1 MVNRDKIMVLFIFLL
16 IGASSW
22 IYLTKPIKK
31 GLDIQGGSHLVVEAL
46 DVPKK
51 VVDNKVIEEEVIVNN
66 QIMQSAVA
74 VVRQR
79 VDGLGVAEPL
89 IQLKGDRQIIV
100 QLPGIADPQEAVK
113 LIGETAK
120 LDFRKVDPKSNC
132 PHPDAPTCKWL
143 ETGVYGK
150 MLKDAKADLRGNND
164 WIIQF
169 EFNAEGSK
177 KFGELTTELV
187 GKPLGIFLDGQKISA
202 PNVNSPI
209 TGGSGI
215 IEGGFTAE
223 AAKTLAIQ
231 LKAGQLPVPLK
242 MVENRTVGPTLGRE
256 AVDRSFVAG
265 VVGIVVVFLFMLYYY
280 RFPGVMAN
288 IALILYALFNL
299 AVFKLIP
306 VTLTV
311 PGIAGFILSVGMAV
325 DANILIFERTKEEL
339 RMGKSIFKA
348 VETGFQR
355 AFSSIFDSNATTLIS
370 CAVLYY
376 FGTGLIRGFA
386 VTLAIG
392 VLISMFTAITVTR
405 TLMRVMVQF
414 RKFRNPQ
421 MYGVKPAM
429 QKQRA

>member
-1 MVNRDKIMVLFIFLL
+1 MVNRDKFMLL
-16 IGASSW
+16 VIVALLGASLW
-22 IYLTKPIKK
+22 VFFTKPIKE
-31 GLDIQGGSHLVVEAL
+31 GLDIQGGSHFVVEAM

-51 VVDNKVIEEEVIVNN
+51 VVDGKVVEEEVKVNS
-66 QIMQSAVA
+66 QIMQSAIA

-79 VDGLGVAEPL
+79 VDGLGVSESL
-89 IQLKGDRQIIV
+89 IQLKGDRQMIV
-100 QLPGIADPQEAVK
+100 ELPGIQDPQDAVK

-120 LDFRKVDPKSNC
+120 LDFRRQDPK
-132 PHPDAPTCKWL
+132 DPTKWI

-150 MLKDAKADLRGNND
+150 MLTNAKANLQGPSE
-164 WIIQF
+164 WIIEF
-169 EFNAEGSK
+169 EFNAEGAKK

-187 GKPLGIFLDGQKISA
+187 GKPLGIFLDGKEISA

-209 TGGSGI
+209 TGGKGI
-215 IEGGFTAE
+215 IQGNFTAE
-223 AAKTLAIQ
+223 DAQTLAIQ

-242 MVENRTVGPTLGRE
+242 MVENRTVGPTLGQE
-256 AVDRSFVAG
+256 AVDRSLMAG
-265 VVGIVVVFLFMLYYY
+265 VSGLAVVLIFMFWFY
-280 RFPGVMAN
+280 RVPGLLAN
-288 IALILYALFNL
+288 IALLLYSLFNI

-325 DANILIFERTKEEL
+325 DANVLIFERTKEEL
-339 RMGKSIFKA
+339 RAGKSIFKA
-348 VETGFQR
+348 VELGFNR

-392 VLISMFTAITVTR
+392 VLISMFTAIIVTR
-405 TLMRVMVQF
+405 TFMNGIVRF
-414 RKFRNPQ
+414 RKFRNPVL
-421 MYGVKPAM
+421 YGVKPRV
-429 QKQRA
+429 QKQGA